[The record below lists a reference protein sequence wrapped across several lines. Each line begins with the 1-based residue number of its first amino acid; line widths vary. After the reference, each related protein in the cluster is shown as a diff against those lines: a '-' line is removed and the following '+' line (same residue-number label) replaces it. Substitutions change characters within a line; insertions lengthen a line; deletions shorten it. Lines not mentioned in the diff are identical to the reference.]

1 MAAEQAQL
9 EIDDRT
15 IIDIDDTGGSG
26 SGSSYVKP
34 TGSGGGSGTAFSY
47 ADNALTD
54 EERNKGLTG
63 KTLLAGSTASGG
75 GTVGFVL
82 NFRKSNAGDPMPY
95 VGEVNGEVVYFNAK
109 GRSRDGSIQ
118 LALAGGSVSNTG
130 TQGESQTRSDDSET
144 FVMNSLNYK
153 EQVALRVLAAMI
165 KHESNPCGYDDP
177 KIQMLVSMSFR
188 VAIEFQNRAIEF
200 RQAESIT
207 PGGGGVDVDTD
218 SLADN
223 TEKLLYNLV
232 DILKEGIAVQG
243 KSGNGVTP
251 LQININKTP
260 IEKVSST
267 ISIKAAIFETKYI
280 RFRFTS
286 NMAYSDVSVYV
297 ECAVKEGETTDTRKV
312 GFVLRKGTVAVVEEL
327 DDKVTEITS
336 ITSVSIRGK
345 DVSDNNNY
353 DIATETI

>member
-9 EIDDRT
+9 EVDDRT

-34 TGSGGGSGTAFSY
+34 TGNGGGSGTAFSY

-165 KHESNPCGYDDP
+165 KHEPNPCGYDDP

-200 RQAESIT
+200 RKAES
-207 PGGGGVDVDTD
+207 GGGGGSSEVDVDPD
-218 SLADN
+218 SLNSN
-223 TEKLLYNLV
+223 TEKLLYN
-232 DILKEGIAVQG
+232 INESLKT
-243 KSGNGVTP
+243 GVAIKGETVEAGGTA
-251 LQININKTP
+251 TP
-260 IEKVSST
+260 IQ
-267 ISIKAAIFETKYI
+267 
-280 RFRFTS
+280 
-286 NMAYSDVSVYV
+286 M
-297 ECAVKEGETTDTRKV
+297 
-312 GFVLRKGTVAVVEEL
+312 
-327 DDKVTEITS
+327 KVTEVTEVKKVTEVTDVKKVS
-336 ITSVSIRGK
+336 QMPTTTVQVSGTPNVNVANSPSVSVSNMPSEPY
-345 DVSDNNNY
+345 DVNVLS
-353 DIATETI
+353 TPSE

>member
-1 MAAEQAQL
+1 MAVEQAQL

-34 TGSGGGSGTAFSY
+34 TGSGGGSGTTFSY
-47 ADNALTD
+47 ADNVLTD

-130 TQGESQTRSDDSET
+130 TQGESQTRSVDSET

-165 KHESNPCGYDDP
+165 KHEPNPCGYDDP

-200 RQAESIT
+200 RKAES
-207 PGGGGVDVDTD
+207 GGGGGSSEVDVDPD
-218 SLADN
+218 SLNSN
-223 TEKLLYNLV
+223 TEKLLYN
-232 DILKEGIAVQG
+232 INESLKT
-243 KSGNGVTP
+243 GVAIKGETVEAGGTA
-251 LQININKTP
+251 TP
-260 IEKVSST
+260 IQ
-267 ISIKAAIFETKYI
+267 
-280 RFRFTS
+280 
-286 NMAYSDVSVYV
+286 M
-297 ECAVKEGETTDTRKV
+297 
-312 GFVLRKGTVAVVEEL
+312 
-327 DDKVTEITS
+327 KVTEMPTTTVQVS
-336 ITSVSIRGK
+336 GTPNVNVANNPSVSVSNMPSEPY
-345 DVSDNNNY
+345 DVNVLSMPS
-353 DIATETI
+353 E

>member
-118 LALAGGSVSNTG
+118 LALAGGSVSNVG

-144 FVMNSLNYK
+144 FMMNSLNYK

-200 RQAESIT
+200 RKAES
-207 PGGGGVDVDTD
+207 GGGGGSGEVDVDPE
-218 SLADN
+218 SLNSN
-223 TEKLLYNLV
+223 TERILYN
-232 DILKEGIAVQG
+232 INENLKNGIA
-243 KSGNGVTP
+243 
-251 LQININKTP
+251 
-260 IEKVSST
+260 
-267 ISIKAAIFETKYI
+267 IKNAEDEDLT
-280 RFRFTS
+280 
-286 NMAYSDVSVYV
+286 V
-297 ECAVKEGETTDTRKV
+297 KV
-312 GFVLRKGTVAVVEEL
+312 GDTVTVDVQDSNLATRGDIESAESSIIAAMP
-327 DDKVTEITS
+327 EIPEFHC
-336 ITSVSIRGK
+336 
-345 DVSDNNNY
+345 NY
-353 DIATETI
+353 TPPSESK